1 MDSFIQQMCTEGSL
15 CARHYLGI
23 VETVTCG
30 LRPPQAGRA
39 LLWLL
44 RWLVT
49 SALLSAHFWREPPP
63 LAGPHPVTSQ
73 FREITGPGPL
83 ISACGNSEGISWLQ
97 NTTSL
102 EVSGGSRE
110 ATSQPRPASIPPSP
124 QAPIPRALPDKPQ
137 AHYLHLRA
145 NSKERQKRIYTWLAV
160 TRLLPVQ
167 EITAE
172 AGREGGCFGVLV
184 LRSVGGPAST
194 VLASLPIFLPARGPR
209 VLGLLPHY

>member
-1 MDSFIQQMCTEGSL
+1 M
-15 CARHYLGI
+15 
-23 VETVTCG
+23 
-30 LRPPQAGRA
+30 
-39 LLWLL
+39 
-44 RWLVT
+44 
-49 SALLSAHFWREPPP
+49 
-63 LAGPHPVTSQ
+63 TSQ
-73 FREITGPGPL
+73 FGEITGPGPL

-110 ATSQPRPASIPPSP
+110 ATSQPRPASLPPSP

-172 AGREGGCFGVLV
+172 GGREGGCFGVLV

-194 VLASLPIFLPARGPR
+194 VLRLSPHFPPRSGAQGSWLTPSLLRAN
-209 VLGLLPHY
+209 LK